1 MAEKKLAEMK
11 AFVDHYPH
19 QPIYIGLDVHK
30 KSYHIAIL
38 CADGDLATVVAPA
51 DPNHVLKLIDD
62 LGAPIGAVA
71 YESGP
76 TGFALAR
83 ILHSAGH
90 RTIVAASCRIPR
102 QPTPGAKTD
111 SLDCRKLAIY
121 AAKDLL
127 KPIAVPSEG
136 QEAERTLVRRRDQI
150 GKGLRACKQR
160 IRSLLLEFGVA
171 EPTGLNNWS
180 KRAIRA
186 LEKAPLPD
194 EARLTLDS
202 LLNELRFWIVE
213 RDAVM
218 QLIKKAGEKD
228 IHKDVMANLQTVPGV
243 GPLVAMAFRLELFS
257 PERFLNTEQVASYLG
272 LAPMAW
278 QSGESSGSNRLR
290 PVGQRML
297 RALLVEA
304 AWVFK
309 RKDPR
314 ARALYN
320 KLMARHNVKQK
331 AIVAVARK
339 LAVMLWRLCLEN
351 RAYEARVA

>member
-1 MAEKKLAEMK
+1 M
-11 AFVDHYPH
+11 
-19 QPIYIGLDVHK
+19 
-30 KSYHIAIL
+30 
-38 CADGDLATVVAPA
+38 
-51 DPNHVLKLIDD
+51 N
-62 LGAPIGAVA
+62 
-71 YESGP
+71 
-76 TGFALAR
+76 
-83 ILHSAGH
+83 
-90 RTIVAASCRIPR
+90 
-102 QPTPGAKTD
+102 
-111 SLDCRKLAIY
+111 
-121 AAKDLL
+121 
-127 KPIAVPSEG
+127 
-136 QEAERTLVRRRDQI
+136 
-150 GKGLRACKQR
+150 
-160 IRSLLLEFGVA
+160 
-171 EPTGLNNWS
+171 
-180 KRAIRA
+180 
-186 LEKAPLPD
+186 
-194 EARLTLDS
+194 
-202 LLNELRFWIVE
+202 
-213 RDAVM
+213 
-218 QLIKKAGEKD
+218 LIKKAGEKD